1 MHLQNIS
8 KSLSDLTE
16 NMMLNRALGSISE
29 VLDILSTNPIYAESF
44 TLIRSEL
51 MKINETAIETQMM
64 VESNRVEK
72 IEHNDYL

>member
-1 MHLQNIS
+1 
-8 KSLSDLTE
+8 
-16 NMMLNRALGSISE
+16 MLNRALGSISE